1 MLLTPINSVFSSLYP
16 KLCLTVHPF
25 YDYNLKIGKIYE
37 VDSYRSGTSYRA

>member
-1 MLLTPINSVFSSLYP
+1 MSFSPINSIFSSLYP
-16 KLCLTVHPF
+16 KLCLTLHPF